1 MKPEDFAKLTK
12 YDVTGVGVLIVEKD
26 EQLFVGAP
34 PLAGSTAAVTY
45 IYTHTHTYTYT
56 DTHTHTS
63 SLVFRMPGASRT
75 ERAVFFC
82 SFFYFIFFFRRRMP
96 RASRTER
103 AVTKTSAP
111 RSKSSV
117 TVTRGS

>member
-45 IYTHTHTYTYT
+45 IYIHTHTHIHTYIHTYI
-56 DTHTHTS
+56 HI
-63 SLVFRMPGASRT
+63 RT
-75 ERAVFFC
+75 EKQRWLYACQVRLHFLSEC
-82 SFFYFIFFFRRRMP
+82 CALAIDQRPHPVMEAWTYISCVCILLLL
-96 RASRTER
+96 
-103 AVTKTSAP
+103 
-111 RSKSSV
+111 
-117 TVTRGS
+117 